1 MEEARGVKEN
11 RREKGGVAWL
21 QVNLN
26 TNTILS
32 YGTRFY
38 KMVEIGR
45 EGRFKQGLVDGYRI
59 RRAVPS
65 RPDVTSTQYKARRRS
80 HQEVLVGDELP
91 EHTCVCSMGAC
102 AEAVRQLCW
111 SFHRWIDGDFEMDA
125 SSPSG
130 HAGQV
135 PVSGCGFADVS

>member
-45 EGRFKQGLVDGYRI
+45 EGRLKQGLVDSCRI
-59 RRAVPS
+59 RRSVPS
-65 RPDVTSTQYKARRRS
+65 RSDATSVQYKARHRS

-91 EHTCVCSMGAC
+91 EHACVCSMGAC
-102 AEAVRQLCW
+102 AEAVRQLCMLVF
-111 SFHRWIDGDFEMDA
+111 SSMDRWIFRDGCKFTVRTC
-125 SSPSG
+125 G
-130 HAGQV
+130 AGTGV
-135 PVSGCGFADVS
+135 GMRIR